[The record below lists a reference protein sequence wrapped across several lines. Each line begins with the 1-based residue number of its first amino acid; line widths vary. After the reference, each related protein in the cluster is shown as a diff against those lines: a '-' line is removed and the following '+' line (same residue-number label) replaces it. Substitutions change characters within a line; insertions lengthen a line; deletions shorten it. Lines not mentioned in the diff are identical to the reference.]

1 MFVFSF
7 KLKPININI
16 EFSFID
22 YPKQTI
28 KLQILHFHFF
38 IHLHLPIL
46 FPNLFTCVPINTLV
60 DFGYISKSIL
70 NISRWIPLLTP
81 RKWYIIY
88 LFLLLLLLSPHH
100 TRRIR
105 WIIHF
110 TDCRPIYGCRL
121 HHRHCCSLCRHPGRT
136 ASPRGRQPARLRRKT
151 KQATNG

>member
-46 FPNLFTCVPINTLV
+46 FPNLFTCVPINTPV

-81 RKWYIIY
+81 RK
-88 LFLLLLLLSPHH
+88 
-100 TRRIR
+100 
-105 WIIHF
+105 
-110 TDCRPIYGCRL
+110 
-121 HHRHCCSLCRHPGRT
+121 
-136 ASPRGRQPARLRRKT
+136 
-151 KQATNG
+151 